1 MVGQSGGGFDAYHHA
16 GPYPGEVAGLVL
28 LDVPAGQARMSAT
41 ALHRLPI
48 PRIPVTVI
56 TARSGQS
63 APHFDEQRVW
73 LAGSSHPVQVVLD
86 GGYNIDGDDPVRVL
100 VEIQKVLALIP

>member
-1 MVGQSGGGFDAYHHA
+1 M
-16 GPYPGEVAGLVL
+16 
-28 LDVPAGQARMSAT
+28 
-41 ALHRLPI
+41 
-48 PRIPVTVI
+48 TVI

-86 GGYNIDGDDPVRVL
+86 GGHNIDGDDPVRVL

>member
-1 MVGQSGGGFDAYHHA
+1 M
-16 GPYPGEVAGLVL
+16 
-28 LDVPAGQARMSAT
+28 
-41 ALHRLPI
+41 
-48 PRIPVTVI
+48 TVI

-73 LAGSSHPVQVVLD
+73 LAGSHPVQVVLD
-86 GGYNIDGDDPVRVL
+86 GGHNIDGDDPVRVL